1 MLNYLKLKKFVG
13 VKFLDSKNDENDVV
27 PRSWIRATKK
37 TYRVKYP
44 EVSNR
49 VNEMAKANIEPLE
62 DWKSYPV
69 TLLCSSD
76 TFEGCER
83 KLYAG
88 ASTTDHEES
97 QRSSMS
103 PELSPLRLEKSLQR
117 RTPPRHISRGEVSF
131 EDFMNFKQEQV
142 AQHEMTR
149 QIQFEMLEILKECN
163 SKIHAHMNL
172 PEMPPAATTVA
183 QLDELATSPN
193 LVSMILLGRVP
204 TFGGD
209 TMA

>member
-1 MLNYLKLKKFVG
+1 MSSLLKLKKFVG
-13 VKFLDSKNDENDVV
+13 VKFLDSKTDENDVV
-27 PRSWIRATKK
+27 PRIWIRVTKK
-37 TYRVKYP
+37 SYRVKYP
-44 EVSNR
+44 EDSNR
-49 VNEMAKANIEPLE
+49 VTEMAKCNIEPLE

-97 QRSSMS
+97 QRSSIS
-103 PELSPLRLEKSLQR
+103 PELSPIRLEKSLQR
-117 RTPPRHISRGEVSF
+117 RTPPQHISRGGVSF
-131 EDFMNFKQEQV
+131 EDFINFKEEQ
-142 AQHEMTR
+142 AAEHDKTRRLNLEM
-149 QIQFEMLEILKECN
+149 FEVLKDCKSKLN
-163 SKIHAHMNL
+163 SHMNV
-172 PEMPPAATTVA
+172 PEMPPAASTVA

-193 LVSMILLGRVP
+193 LVSMILLGRVR

>member
-1 MLNYLKLKKFVG
+1 MSSLLKLKKFVG
-13 VKFLDSKNDENDVV
+13 VKFLDSKTDENDVV
-27 PRSWIRATKK
+27 PRIWIRVTKK
-37 TYRVKYP
+37 SYRVKYP
-44 EVSNR
+44 EDSNR
-49 VNEMAKANIEPLE
+49 VTEMAKCNIEPLE

-97 QRSSMS
+97 QRSSIS
-103 PELSPLRLEKSLQR
+103 PELSPIRLEKSLQR
-117 RTPPRHISRGEVSF
+117 RTPPQHISRGGMSF
-131 EDFMNFKQEQV
+131 EDFITFKEEQS

-149 QIQFEMLEILKECN
+149 RINLEMLEILKDCKSKLN
-163 SKIHAHMNL
+163 SHMNL
-172 PEMPPAATTVA
+172 PEMPPAATSVA

-193 LVSMILLGRVP
+193 LVSMILLGRVR